1 VPVRNVSARCGEQ
14 ASENSRMENPETGWN
29 KKRPTYTRLLQVGK
43 NVHKLYLWLTM
54 DTEIKEYIDT
64 TLSDWLYQ
72 LHILEMIEH
81 HRAVGSHHRYYSPGR
96 GFQRNVENIEKT
108 CAQ

>member
-1 VPVRNVSARCGEQ
+1 
-14 ASENSRMENPETGWN
+14 
-29 KKRPTYTRLLQVGK
+29 
-43 NVHKLYLWLTM
+43 M

-81 HRAVGSHHRYYSPGR
+81 HRAVGSHHRYYSP
-96 GFQRNVENIEKT
+96 QRLPEK
-108 CAQ
+108 C